1 MRKISHLYK
10 VPGAGKNNMRDS
22 LSISMN
28 PMHRTRDLLPGNGD
42 LRAEQDRKMGFCVI
56 KKIRRRYQ
64 KRIASCSA
72 DCRPHKPVYRCDRPA
87 GH

>member
-28 PMHRTRDLLPGNGD
+28 PMHRTRDLLSGNGD
-42 LRAEQDRKMGFCVI
+42 MRSQQDRKMGSCVI
-56 KKIRRRYQ
+56 KKIRLFW
-64 KRIASCSA
+64 
-72 DCRPHKPVYRCDRPA
+72 
-87 GH
+87 

>member
-28 PMHRTRDLLPGNGD
+28 PMHRTRNLLPGNGD
-42 LRAEQDRKMGFCVI
+42 MRSQQDRKMGSCVI
-56 KKIRRRYQ
+56 KKIRRRYHIKTLILIQ
-64 KRIASCSA
+64 SKRLSFCTRGI
-72 DCRPHKPVYRCDRPA
+72 
-87 GH
+87 